1 MVTEM
6 SVWGNVR
13 SGNVLVGKCSLGEVS
28 VGEVSSRG
36 IVCLEK
42 CPSGKCQSA
51 KCPVGEMSVH
61 HERCFKWAAIA
72 ALYHEDIKYHPKRIG
87 LLQHYEDQYD
97 WNGLEIPP
105 GIEKIGT
112 FKRNNPETVV
122 NVLFNKKE
130 RIYTARRS
138 ELNGKCSK
146 QVSLLMIVD
155 GENRH

>member
-1 MVTEM
+1 MGKCPIRECLSGEMFAWGSLRWGSVRPGNCLFGEM
-6 SVWGNVR
+6 SIR
-13 SGNVLVGKCSLGEVS
+13 EVS
-28 VGEVSSRG
+28 
-36 IVCLEK
+36 
-42 CPSGKCQSA
+42 
-51 KCPVGEMSVH
+51 VGEMSVH

-87 LLQHYEDQYD
+87 LLQHYEDQYN

-112 FKRNNPETVV
+112 FKRNNPEIVV

-146 QVSLLMIVD
+146 QVNLLMIVD

>member
-1 MVTEM
+1 MFAWGSLRWGSVRPGNCLFGEM
-6 SVWGNVR
+6 SIR
-13 SGNVLVGKCSLGEVS
+13 EVS
-28 VGEVSSRG
+28 
-36 IVCLEK
+36 
-42 CPSGKCQSA
+42 
-51 KCPVGEMSVH
+51 VGEMSVH

-87 LLQHYEDQYD
+87 LLQHYEDQYN

-112 FKRNNPETVV
+112 FKRNNPGIVV

-130 RIYTARRS
+130 SICTARRS

-146 QVSLLMIVD
+146 QVNLLIIAD